1 MHVLTRKSE
10 EEDTCMLQNTLC
22 APQVL
27 IKSLSLPPSLCLSV
41 SLCFSVAL
49 SLSLSHAIFLFL

>member
-41 SLCFSVAL
+41 SL
-49 SLSLSHAIFLFL
+49 SLSLSRSRTLSFSFFK